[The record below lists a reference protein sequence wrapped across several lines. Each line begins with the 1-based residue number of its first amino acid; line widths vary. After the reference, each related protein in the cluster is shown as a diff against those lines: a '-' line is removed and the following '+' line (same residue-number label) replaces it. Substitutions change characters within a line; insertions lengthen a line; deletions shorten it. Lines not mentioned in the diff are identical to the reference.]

1 MVHSHQ
7 DQAVGTLGG
16 TLVAFFGIVDGGDI
30 LKTIIL
36 ACVGAIVSFC
46 VSKGM
51 HLVWSGANPSRLWRD
66 KPQPSLKKEGVNSGK
81 MPVNTASKRDAS
93 TNKYHPGK
101 KFKGR

>member
-46 VSKGM
+46 ISKGM
-51 HLVWSGANPSRLWRD
+51 HLIWSPAEIKKIPENTSGNP
-66 KPQPSLKKEGVNSGK
+66 
-81 MPVNTASKRDAS
+81 T
-93 TNKYHPGK
+93 K